1 MKKKSSISSA
11 KTKTSSRSK
20 SSGKGGLGRRIFFFL
35 LKAGIAALLLVFL
48 LFLIVYVGF
57 TGPVPSSDELQKI
70 KNPVS
75 TEVYANDGRLLGRYY
90 IENRSNVSFDKI
102 SPNVINALIAT
113 EDSRFYKHRGIDEIA
128 LLRVLMKSILL
139 QDRSSGGGS
148 TLSQQIAK
156 NLYPRKSFGP
166 LTMPINKLRESIIAY
181 RLEKLYTKEEILTLY
196 LNTVPFAENTF
207 GIGVAS

>member
-1 MKKKSSISSA
+1 MKKKTPISSA
-11 KTKTSSRSK
+11 KTKTSTRKK
-20 SSGKGGLGRRIFFFL
+20 SSSNKSLGRRIFFFL
-35 LKAGIAALLLVFL
+35 LKAGIAILMLGFL

-57 TGPVPSSDELQKI
+57 TGPVPSSEELQKI

-90 IENRSNVSFDKI
+90 IENRSNVSFDQI

-113 EDSRFYKHRGIDEIA
+113 EDSRFYHHTGIDEIA
-128 LLRVLMKSILL
+128 LLRVFIKSVLL

-166 LTMPINKLRESIIAY
+166 LTMPVNKLRESIIA
-181 RLEKLYTKEEILTLY
+181 
-196 LNTVPFAENTF
+196 
-207 GIGVAS
+207 